1 MQTKEPKGEFVC
13 LLGPSGGGKTTLL
26 HTVAGFVKASSGQV
40 SIHGEKVEKP
50 DIRRMMIFQNY
61 GLLPWRSVQKNVELG
76 LESKKVPKAQR
87 KEIAAHYLDLVG
99 LGHCKEKHPY
109 QLSGG
114 MQQRVAIARALAVE
128 PEVLFMDEPFGA
140 LDAIT
145 RMRLQDDVR
154 RLSVE
159 EKKTILFVTH
169 DIEEAIILADRVVV
183 MEPDPGRIKS
193 IVKIQLGHERD
204 RTSDEFILA
213 RDKIFEIFN
222 MKTDRTV
229 EYYI

>member
-1 MQTKEPKGEFVC
+1 
-13 LLGPSGGGKTTLL
+13 
-26 HTVAGFVKASSGQV
+26 
-40 SIHGEKVEKP
+40 
-50 DIRRMMIFQNY
+50 MIFQNY

-159 EKKTILFVTH
+159 EQKTILFVTH
-169 DIEEAIILADRVVV
+169 DIEEAIILADRAVV

>member
-13 LLGPSGGGKTTLL
+13 ILGPSGCGKTTLL

-169 DIEEAIILADRVVV
+169 DIEEAIMLADRVVV

>member
-1 MQTKEPKGEFVC
+1 M
-13 LLGPSGGGKTTLL
+13 L